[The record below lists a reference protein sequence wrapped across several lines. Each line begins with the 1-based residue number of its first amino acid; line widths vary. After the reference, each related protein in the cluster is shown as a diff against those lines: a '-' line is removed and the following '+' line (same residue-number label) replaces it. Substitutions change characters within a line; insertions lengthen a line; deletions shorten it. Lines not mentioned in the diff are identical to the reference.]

1 MLDISSAKMGLFGIS
16 GELQFRVCNHGK
28 PCASPH
34 MAREGEHFQ
43 REEKEVG
50 KDVVKQCMALNWQSP
65 CQERRGVC

>member
-1 MLDISSAKMGLFGIS
+1 MCVLDICSAKMGLFGIS

-34 MAREGEHFQ
+34 MAREGENLH
-43 REEKEVG
+43 REEKEG
-50 KDVVKQCMALNWQSP
+50 CSKTECMALNWQSP